1 MFLFSVQLT
10 FETFLIIRRT
20 GQDIIKNV
28 HWSSCKVPVI
38 LVRFEWSLTFF
49 STFSKNAPI
58 PNFMNTRPARA
69 ELFYTDGRTDKHD
82 EANCRFSQNL
92 RTRLQAPYHQ
102 LAATYTT
109 SSHTYCVR
117 IAATLRDG
125 RQKGRGSTPG
135 KDIFYGRHNFQT
147 GCRVRPPSCLMGRGT
162 LPMGLKLPR
171 RKADHSRTSTSQ
183 VRNAWIYVSTPLYIF
198 TT

>member
-20 GQDIIKNV
+20 EQDIIKNV

-49 STFSKNAPI
+49 LDIFEKCS
-58 PNFMNTRPARA
+58 NTKFHEYPSSESRTV
-69 ELFYTDGRTDKHD
+69 LYGRTDKHE